1 MFPTQR
7 EGKSIAPSDQR
18 SREGSA
24 STNFLFTTRKY
35 SERTYVSVGIFRRM
49 SARPENIRGR
59 ISEQKSEKSCYLGFQ
74 AFDDSE
80 GEFSLSQKTAVG
92 LEE

>member
-7 EGKSIAPSDQR
+7 EGKSIAPSDRR
-18 SREGSA
+18 SREGYA

-35 SERTYVSVGIFRRM
+35 SERTYVSVGTFRRM

-59 ISEQKSEKSCYLGFQ
+59 ISEQKLEKSCYLGFQ
-74 AFDDSE
+74 AFVW
-80 GEFSLSQKTAVG
+80 VG
-92 LEE
+92 RVIHLRQTQ